1 MAKRQALGEDDTPK
15 SHGVAINVED
25 RDEDVRKLEMDSA
38 DSANQADDEPEQDD
52 ERELVSY
59 WSSQG
64 VNY

>member
-1 MAKRQALGEDDTPK
+1 MAKRQALGEDDTPE